1 MEPIKIDVKV
11 NTKEIKE
18 AQREIQKFA
27 NDTWKALDAY
37 TQAKEQMVKVNAKEI
52 KQAQRE
58 IQKFANDTWKA
69 LDPNKVKK
77 LEDERGRLLA
87 KKRDAQTALN
97 NIRKLYDA
105 WIVDN
110 KQLAQAELAFGKISK
125 ATTEAARQMT
135 NYKNTGDTTVSRLQA
150 KFNSLGGWILKSLV
164 NPMTIAISSI
174 YALGRAIVNGT
185 KTARSFETAFVWVQK
200 TFDDTAEWYD
210 ILEKWLR
217 KLSRQFP
224 LTFEELA
231 WIAEVAWQLW
241 VRWRDNLIKFTEVA
255 AWLGIATN
263 LSAEEA
269 ATSLKRFSDV
279 LWVPITEIEN
289 LWSALV
295 WLGNNFA
302 ANEQEILGFAKQAQ
316 TAWLLSNLT
325 ATEILWIS
333 TALVA
338 SWINAEAWG
347 TAIVKFFWRINDAAA
362 KWWVELQKLATVAWM
377 TAEEFKWLVQNN
389 TWEAFVKVLEWIRSA
404 WTDAGRILD
413 ELWITEDRLRK
424 TILAGSWNFK
434 TLAEAIKKAG
444 EEYKNNNAL
453 QEEVNKRLASTDWRL
468 QISKNKWRDV
478 SASIW
483 AWFNKVRVP
492 VFEWITKLLEN
503 FVLNTKVSFQF
514 IKNIFYNMDIAAQ
527 HLAAWIVN
535 WFQKARNWVTD
546 FVNWIIKTYNKLAS
560 QLWLKELSIINTKEL
575 NLVEK
580 KWFKS
585 LTEWIQKITDEYD
598 YNKKQQLKL
607 AEGSIKKEI
616 ELQTWLLDKITSL
629 DDKST
634 SNKIKNIEDYDKK
647 LEESKTR
654 VEDYAKRI
662 WEIGRELKNLE
673 KDRDISIAERVS
685 KIDIELASE
694 DDPAKRAKLEAER
707 AEAFVWLTE
716 EEIEALQLKIDAQK
730 EYDALTEIGKIKADY
745 EAKKAIAEQELLDL
759 QNKLSE
765 EEALFEAYTQAKEQM
780 ERDYTEQFKG
790 MIEEQKSAVDGLI
803 SKYNELARAKSSAMG
818 SGWSSTRTVVN
829 NNQKTTTVNATVTSP
844 TLVDYLVNKLSK

>member
-1 MEPIKIDVKV
+1 MDPIKINISV
-11 NTKEIKE
+11 NT
-18 AQREIQKFA
+18 
-27 NDTWKALDAY
+27 N
-37 TQAKEQMVKVNAKEI
+37 EI

-58 IQKFANDTWKA
+58 IQKFANDTGKA

-87 KKRDAQTALN
+87 KKRDAQTELR

-125 ATTEAARQMT
+125 ATTEAGRQMT

-150 KFNSLGGWILKSLV
+150 KFNDLGGWILKSLV

-174 YALGRAIVNGT
+174 YALGRAIVDAT

-217 KLSRQFP
+217 RLSRQLP

-347 TAIVKFFWRINDAAA
+347 TAIVKFFWQINDAAA
-362 KWWVELQKLATVAWM
+362 EWWAELQKFATVAWM

-389 TWEAFVKVLEWIRSA
+389 TWEAFVKVLEWISSA

-413 ELWITEDRLRK
+413 ELWITELRLRK

-434 TLAEAIKKAG
+434 TLAEAIKLAS

-483 AWFNKVRVP
+483 SWFNKVRVP

-514 IKNIFYNMDIAAQ
+514 IKNIFYNMDTAAQ
-527 HLAAWIVN
+527 NLAAWIIN
-535 WFQKARNWVTD
+535 LFQKVRNRVTEELKD
-546 FVNWIIKTYNKLAS
+546 EIIFVNWMIKTYNKLAS
-560 QLWLKELSIINTKEL
+560 NLWLKELSIINTKEL

-580 KWFKS
+580 RWFKS
-585 LTEWIQKITDEYD
+585 LAEWTQAIFDEYE
-598 YNKKQQLKL
+598 YNKKQQIKL
-607 AEGSIKKEI
+607 AEDSVKKEI
-616 ELQTWLLDKITSL
+616 ELQTWLLELLDEITSL
-629 DDKST
+629 DNKWT

-647 LEESKTR
+647 LEESKKR

-662 WEIGRELKNLE
+662 WDIGRELKNLE

-685 KIDIELASE
+685 KIDTELAWE

-790 MIEEQKSAVDGLI
+790 MIEEQKSAIDGLI
-803 SKYNELARAKSSAMG
+803 SKYNALARAKSSAMG
-818 SGWSSTRTVVN
+818 GGWSSTSSVVN
-829 NNQKTTTVNATVTSP
+829 NNQKTTTVNATVSSP